1 MDIQVPQQIVDAVSN
16 EHWRGFQGEDWK
28 NDIAVREFIRDNA
41 TEYRGDADFLTGPT
55 EKTTRQWALVAALL
69 KQERLNGGV
78 LEVST
83 EVGSSITSHAPGY
96 ISRADEVIVGLQTDA
111 PLRRAI
117 FPKGGLRMV
126 EQSLE
131 EYGFA
136 PLPNH
141 IKEIFRDYRKSHN
154 EGVFDVY
161 DPEILACRRSGVIT
175 GLPDAY
181 GRGRIIGDYR
191 RVALYGVDRLIE
203 EHLEG

>member
-1 MDIQVPQQIVDAVSN
+1 MDILVPQQIVDATSSDP
-16 EHWRGFQGEDWK
+16 WRGFRGEAWRG
-28 NDIAVREFIRDNA
+28 DIAVREFIRDNY
-41 TEYRGDADFLTGPT
+41 TEYQGNADFLAGPS
-55 EKTTRQWALVAALL
+55 EKTTRQWVQVAALL
-69 KQERLNGGV
+69 KKERLNGGV

-83 EVGSSITSHAPGY
+83 EAGSSITSHSPGY

-141 IKEIFRDYRKSHN
+141 IKEIFRLPRAMKL
-154 EGVFDVY
+154 GVR
-161 DPEILACRRSGVIT
+161 EIARSLWVSQAT
-175 GLPDAY
+175 VSKYL
-181 GRGRIIGDYR
+181 
-191 RVALYGVDRLIE
+191 E
-203 EHLEG
+203 EAREIP